1 MYARILQLAL
11 VGGLAASGLAVTAN
25 AQQGGDVVIAQ
36 TQAPPSLDAHVTS
49 AQAARN
55 VNLHI
60 YETLFARDENAAP
73 VPDLAE
79 SVYISEDGLTY
90 VFTLRDGV
98 NFHDGT
104 VMDAEDVVASLNR
117 YREIGASSTLLS
129 AIDTVE
135 ATGDLEVTVTLS
147 EVQSTFLDNLSSPR
161 APIAIYTAEQ
171 AALGANEVDY
181 IGTGPFQ
188 FVEYQPDSFVRLER
202 FDDYSVN
209 PNYSGRDGLA
219 GAKEV
224 SIDTVTFLFMPEAG
238 SRVAALESGEAHVVE
253 TVDGPSAARLAE
265 NDDYTVHNV
274 LPFAF
279 QVIKF
284 NHAQPPTDDP
294 EFRLAVAAALDMEE
308 IMAISFP
315 DIYQMD
321 GGWLFPSSGFYTD
334 AALGMYNEA
343 DLDAASEHLANSSYD
358 GETLTFIVDNGR
370 SNVDTA
376 TVIQQRLAQIG
387 VDVELSVADW
397 PTVSQIGFS
406 PDGWQLWAHGF
417 GIEPFEGPA
426 SVIAPWVGGVS
437 TQADDPEINRL
448 YQELTTAM
456 DPDDR
461 AEIFAEFQQ
470 YMYENAVAIKAGN
483 YGLFQVS
490 TDTLENFV
498 PYRIP
503 RMWGV
508 ELNQ

>member
-1 MYARILQLAL
+1 
-11 VGGLAASGLAVTAN
+11 
-25 AQQGGDVVIAQ
+25 
-36 TQAPPSLDAHVTS
+36 
-49 AQAARN
+49 
-55 VNLHI
+55 
-60 YETLFARDENAAP
+60 
-73 VPDLAE
+73 
-79 SVYISEDGLTY
+79 
-90 VFTLRDGV
+90 
-98 NFHDGT
+98 
-104 VMDAEDVVASLNR
+104 
-117 YREIGASSTLLS
+117 
-129 AIDTVE
+129 
-135 ATGDLEVTVTLS
+135 
-147 EVQSTFLDNLSSPR
+147 
-161 APIAIYTAEQ
+161 
-171 AALGANEVDY
+171 
-181 IGTGPFQ
+181 
-188 FVEYQPDSFVRLER
+188 
-202 FDDYSVN
+202 
-209 PNYSGRDGLA
+209 
-219 GAKEV
+219 
-224 SIDTVTFLFMPEAG
+224 VTFLFMPEAG
-238 SRVAALESGEAHVVE
+238 SRVAALESGEVHVVE

-265 NDDYTVHNV
+265 NDDYVIHDV

-284 NHAQPPTDDP
+284 NHAQAPTNDP
-294 EFRLAVAAALDMEE
+294 EFRRAVAAALDMEE

-315 DIYQMD
+315 DIYQID
-321 GGWLFPSSGFYTD
+321 GGWLFPNSVFQTD
-334 AALGMYNEA
+334 TGLDLYNVA
-343 DLDAASEHLANSSYD
+343 DLDVAREHLANSSYD

-370 SNVDTA
+370 PNVDTA

-397 PTVSQIGFS
+397 PTVSSIGFT

-426 SVIAPWVGGVS
+426 SVIAPWVDGVS

-470 YMYENAVAIKAGN
+470 YMYDNAVAIKAGN

-508 ELNQ
+508 ELSQ